1 MAFLEDLVPYLNRC
15 LQLLFPPSEIA
26 QTLGTILSFLLS
38 VSVDCLLGEGGVLGC
53 CGNAC
58 SPVQSPPGGSRQVEA
73 TAAFEMPS
81 VLLALG
87 GCKILASFVS
97 S

>member
-38 VSVDCLLGEGGVLGC
+38 VSVDYLLGEGGFL
-53 CGNAC
+53 
-58 SPVQSPPGGSRQVEA
+58 
-73 TAAFEMPS
+73 AAVEMPA
-81 VLLALG
+81 LLSSPSWGKQAG
-87 GCKILASFVS
+87 GGNCSF
-97 S
+97 